1 MAKIYKPAVAFHPWE
16 YLLDELSERWLTQTA
31 LAGFLGKPIKTW
43 KNSVTAEMAIL
54 FEWVFSSSASSWL
67 WLQKAYD
74 LANARV
80 VNDAKYKTVIKNY
93 QNYQK
98 NNKDLARKARSLTL
112 A

>member
-1 MAKIYKPAVAFHPWE
+1 
-16 YLLDELSERWLTQTA
+16 
-31 LAGFLGKPIKTW
+31 
-43 KNSVTAEMAIL
+43 
-54 FEWVFSSSASSWL
+54 
-67 WLQKAYD
+67 LQKAYD